1 MKRLQLIQLARKLG
15 VSEQYYTS
23 PTKRLIW
30 AIQEAEGKGVS
41 ILDENTEFRSDR
53 HKWSGKK

>member
-1 MKRLQLIQLARKLG
+1 MKRKQLISLARKLG

-30 AIQEAEGKGVS
+30 AIQEAEGS
-41 ILDENTEFRSDR
+41 EACSSDDERNSQGN
-53 HKWSGKK
+53 KWNYKK